1 MSENVVSIGKAAIVS
16 ERREAFLQAVAQT
29 FERYVAEFGYE
40 PDAIVYT
47 LNGTHQA
54 SLIGWDI
61 QGASQD
67 GAVSILALSAVHVL
81 AEAQKGR
88 QGL

>member
-1 MSENVVSIGKAAIVS
+1 MSENVVSIGKASIVS

-29 FERYVAEFGYE
+29 FERYVSKYGYE
-40 PDAIVYT
+40 PDAIVYIM
-47 LNGTHQA
+47 NGTHQP

-61 QGASQD
+61 QGQSQG
-67 GAVSILALSAVHVL
+67 GAVSVLALAGAHVM
-81 AEAQKGR
+81 AEAQNGR